1 VERQWAFSEQLAGDG
16 RALQA
21 SLVFRVLP
29 SGEVTDIRFTER
41 SDNSYLDE
49 SAYKAIVKASPVSPH
64 PAGVRAL
71 YVTVALRFTP
81 QGIR

>member
-1 VERQWAFSEQLAGDG
+1 M
-16 RALQA
+16 QA

-41 SDNSYLDE
+41 SGNSYLDE
-49 SAYKAIVKASPVSPH
+49 SAYKAIVKAGPVSPH
-64 PAGVRAL
+64 PEGVRAL